1 MRVER
6 AGVDKVKERLSN
18 IKRKI
23 DDSLSHKPTSA
34 IEDYD
39 AKIAVQIAE
48 EELRKRRK
56 KDEALA
62 RKKEQEETEMEHCDE
77 DIAAIMGF
85 GKLGKPKKEQTDAQE
100 KNKQEQQQ
108 GTTDSLETTDDNE
121 DIMAIMGFGQ
131 LGKR

>member
-34 IEDYD
+34 MEDYD

-48 EELRKRRK
+48 EELRKRQK

-62 RKKEQEETEMEHCDE
+62 RKKEREETELENCDE

-85 GKLGKPKKEQTDAQE
+85 GKLGKQKKEQE
-100 KNKQEQQQ
+100 KMEQEQKQAAAER
-108 GTTDSLETTDDNE
+108 LETDDND
-121 DIMAIMGFGQ
+121 DIAAIMGFGQ